1 MKAIPIHEL
10 FSAESQKT
18 IQTLSEFI
26 LASEPNLEIKQ
37 TDLMGSKVLG
47 FLQSQNLKYAFASQ
61 KNHIT
66 FHNMVMYCYPELA
79 KSFKELFPQEK
90 FLKSC
95 IHFKEPL
102 NLDFEKFRI
111 MIETSAQR
119 LFPKPR

>member
-1 MKAIPIHEL
+1 MKPILTSGL
-10 FSAESQKT
+10 FSAESQKL

-26 LASEPNLEIKQ
+26 LAIEPNLEIKQ
-37 TDLMGSKVLG
+37 TDLMGKKVLG

-79 KSFKELFPQEK
+79 KDFKEMFPQEK

-95 IHFKEPL
+95 IHFKEPI
-102 NLDFEKFRI
+102 NLDIEKFKF